1 MRGLKRTAAA
11 VAAVGAAA
19 VAAVGGAAVTSAFT
33 DASGAY
39 SGCVNGG
46 SGLLRVVAPGAA
58 CKGNETAIRWSER
71 GEQGERG
78 PAGPAG
84 PSGPQGERGLPGPPG
99 PQGER
104 GFPGP
109 QGPQGE
115 RGFPGMQGPKGDPG
129 EPGPE
134 GPRGPQGPAGPGL
147 SGWQV
152 VQGVTTLQPEGY
164 GVAIARCPGDKRAVS
179 GGFTSGGTVE
189 VLSLVPETDGMTW
202 AVAARNTHT
211 TSIPLIAYAVCVSV
225 G

>member
-84 PSGPQGERGLPGPPG
+84 PSGPQGERG
-99 PQGER
+99 
-104 GFPGP
+104 
-109 QGPQGE
+109 
-115 RGFPGMQGPKGDPG
+115 FPGMQGPKGDPG

-189 VLSLVPETDGMTW
+189 VLSLVPETDGITW